1 MKVIN
6 ILVVLLV
13 VSVLANVF
21 LITSFVP
28 SRQSSASNL
37 VEKTNSLEIE
47 NMQLQR
53 QLDQTNLTIQGYSSQ
68 LAFYR
73 AKTGSSG
80 SNNQASTL
88 GLTGFASMQAPAVAQ
103 HIVQV
108 NRGGYVTQ
116 NLVTN
121 GSMMNLSVEIRAGE
135 GRVLVQTKP
144 LMGVV
149 FQDAANTA
157 VSVAQNKTG
166 VNLTSSDVI
175 FSIEAENQIAS
186 VDGPSAGALM
196 TLATISALE
205 KRPINQNI
213 TLTGTIDK
221 DGHVGAIGGVI
232 EKAQAAKDSGK
243 TLFLLPKENEFLIN
257 YNERVA
263 NYGGFQVLEQVPV
276 QINAKDYIERNIGI
290 NITYVN
296 TIDDIVS
303 AGLE

>member
-1 MKVIN
+1 MKIIN
-6 ILVVLLV
+6 ILAAILV

-21 LITSFVP
+21 LLAGFVLFQ
-28 SRQSSASNL
+28 QSTTSNL
-37 VEKTNSLEIE
+37 VEKTNSLEME
-47 NMQLQR
+47 NMQLHQ
-53 QLDQTNLTIQGYSSQ
+53 QLDQANLSILSYSSQ

-80 SNNQASTL
+80 PGNQGSTP
-88 GLTGFASMQAPAVAQ
+88 GLTGFAYIQAPAVAQ
-103 HIVQV
+103 QIVLV
-108 NRGGYVTQ
+108 NRDGFVTR

-166 VNLTSSDVI
+166 VNLTGSDVI

-196 TLATISALE
+196 ALATISALE
-205 KRPINQNI
+205 KRPIDQNI
-213 TLTGTIDK
+213 TLTGTIDM

-232 EKAQAAKDSGK
+232 EKAQAAKESGK
-243 TLFLLPKENEFLIN
+243 TLFLLPKENEVLIN
-257 YNERVA
+257 YTEKVTNF
-263 NYGGFQVLEQVPV
+263 GGFQVVEQVPE
-276 QINAKDYIERNIGI
+276 QINAKDYIEKNIGI
-290 NITYVN
+290 HVTYVN
-296 TIDDIVS
+296 TIDDLVT
-303 AGLE
+303 AGLK